1 MFHFLHPWPSLLRSL
16 CSGPPA
22 AEPSVL
28 HHQNLLFSVR
38 LHGCLPGLN
47 QENDS
52 TFTGESPTAHTFT
65 VAVPSRTHSH
75 QPPRRLTQ
83 NPPPLTQSTLL
94 PTRLHPQPG
103 MHCLALLLREN
114 PLSLEGSGGPPPR
127 GKPPITHLPPPSF
140 SSKARSPPLR
150 SHHLGQE
157 PKKIQISAWLA
168 ECLGKALNYFSSR
181 VRTDLEDGRED
192 NHAARAEDGTPA
204 PTAHHKAPLHCTW
217 VVSLGFPT
225 TGTCARRF
233 CHSPLTRQIP
243 QAGTH
248 RTQSFLKEAV
258 IGVRCTRG
266 HFPLQR

>member
-1 MFHFLHPWPSLLRSL
+1 M
-16 CSGPPA
+16 

-28 HHQNLLFSVR
+28 HHQNLLSSVR

-47 QENDS
+47 QANDS
-52 TFTGESPTAHTFT
+52 TFTGESPTAHTSHCCCPQLDPLSSTPKMPHPEPTSSHSVYPSPHTPTPLTLECT
-65 VAVPSRTHSH
+65 VLLCCSGKTHSFLKDRGYH
-75 QPPRRLTQ
+75 
-83 NPPPLTQSTLL
+83 LL
-94 PTRLHPQPG
+94 GGSPSVTHP
-103 MHCLALLLREN
+103 
-114 PLSLEGSGGPPPR
+114 
-127 GKPPITHLPPPSF
+127 PPPSF

-168 ECLGKALNYFSSR
+168 ECLGKAVNYFSSH
-181 VRTDLEDGRED
+181 VRKDLEDGGED
-192 NHAARAEDGTPA
+192 NHAVRAEDGMPA
-204 PTAHHKAPLHCTW
+204 PTAHHEAPLHCTL

-233 CHSPLTRQIP
+233 CHSPLMRQVP

-258 IGVRCTRG
+258 IGVRCTWG
-266 HFPLQR
+266 HFLLLR